1 MLKIDR
7 QNKIQEQLNSN
18 GSVLISELSQQ
29 LSCSEETIR
38 RDLKEMEQN
47 HKLIRI
53 HGGAYLPEKCTKGV
67 PLQLRQIY
75 FVKEKTLMSKHIID
89 SYIEENDFLLLDSS
103 STCLTLAQ
111 ELILANINVTIVT
124 NSLKICSLCNE
135 ASSNIKVICLG
146 GTLVTRNSS
155 FVGYRTTEALQSFVA
170 DKSFISCPSVDINY
184 GLVDNNV
191 NEGMV
196 RSCMLKQSRKNFLI
210 VDHTKFSET
219 TNSIFADLN
228 SIDVIVTDKKLSS
241 DWEDK
246 CSSLNIKLDYI

>member
-7 QNKIQEQLNSN
+7 QSKIQEQLNSN

-75 FVKEKTLMSKHIID
+75 FVKEKTLMSKHIIN

-111 ELILANINVTIVT
+111 ELI
-124 NSLKICSLCNE
+124 
-135 ASSNIKVICLG
+135 
-146 GTLVTRNSS
+146 LVTRNSS

-196 RSCMLKQSRKNFLI
+196 RSCMLKQSRKNFLM

-219 TNSIFADLN
+219 TNSIFADLS